1 MQNPLHRLPPLDLLL
16 TFDAAARHLSFTRA
30 ADERFVTQSAVSRQI
45 RALEEN
51 LGVTLF
57 RRKHRALAL
66 TDEGRL
72 LQEGCGDAFA
82 RLRDTVERLRA
93 SQARQVLTVTT
104 TPGLAALW
112 LIPRLAGFTRS
123 HPGVDVRIDASLEQ
137 RDFVRDGIDVAIRYA
152 PAATTQGVKLFD
164 EEVLPVCSPALL
176 EGGGPALRRPADL
189 AQHTLLRLD
198 ETAAAGPL
206 QEWQPW
212 LTANGVPDLQP
223 RAVLSFS
230 NYDSVISAAIH
241 AQGVAL
247 GRRPLV
253 DAMLNDRR
261 LVAPIEGTLSS
272 ARAYFVVVAPTS
284 AGREPVAALVHWLET
299 EGRASHAS
307 RLARLDGA

>member
-16 TFDAAARHLSFTRA
+16 TFEAAARHLSFTRA

-45 RALEEN
+45 RALEED

-72 LQEGCGDAFA
+72 LQSGCSEAFA
-82 RLRDTVERLRA
+82 RLRETLERLRA
-93 SQARQVLTVTT
+93 TRARQVLTVTT

-123 HPGVDVRIDASLEQ
+123 HPGIDVRIDASFEQ
-137 RDFVRDGIDVAIRYA
+137 RDFARDGIDIAIRYA
-152 PAATTQGVKLFD
+152 SAATAHGAKLFD

-176 EGGGPALRRPADL
+176 EGGAPALRRPADL
-189 AQHTLLRLD
+189 AQHTLLRL
-198 ETAAAGPL
+198 EEAVAGPL

-212 LTANGVPDLQP
+212 LAAIGVPDLQP
-223 RAVLSFS
+223 RAVLTFS

-241 AQGVAL
+241 GQGVAL

-253 DAMLNDRR
+253 DAMLRDRR

-272 ARAYFVVVAPTS
+272 ARAYFVLVAPAS
-284 AGREPVAALVHWLET
+284 AGREPVAALARWLEA
-299 EGRASHAS
+299 EGRASGPS
-307 RLARLDGA
+307 RPARPEQA